1 MRLVCSEFVKLFS
14 NRLFIICFALF
25 FVINAAG
32 FYFFTTSDETYK
44 YELSLSDEL
53 ENKLSYYLDMDRD
66 DAAAELSELKEAYS
80 IASNIQSASSENIDP
95 TYVTALIEQYK
106 SENPKAYERAQQL
119 IEEGFSSGD
128 VYVTDLL
135 YEKFSYIDEYNTF
148 INDMQSRTDSQL
160 QFSIFSKPGT
170 FAYNN
175 IEKTPPDFEHLKGVE
190 ITPGFDLGIN
200 LSTTFV
206 LTDYLLLILV
216 LLVCIALFSLERE
229 KGLTALVKSTQK
241 GRHHTMAA
249 KLVVTLLTVAGV
261 TLVFY
266 ISNLLTGGVAFGLGD
281 LNRSIQSIPEFMNCT
296 LKCTVLQYL
305 VLWVLKKAFTLCAVA
320 LILALVFTL
329 IKSTNITYIVLVAFF
344 GAEFCMYNFI
354 DSMSPV
360 NHFKYINVFYFL
372 SGNELFGKYL
382 NLNFFTHPVNVVW
395 IYLLFLVLCAL
406 IIPPLCS
413 IAFSKQGQFAGA
425 NVFANLSEKIRL
437 RIHTFRG
444 STSVFKGECYKH
456 YVSSKVVIV
465 LVLVAGFA
473 FANFTEN
480 ININYSLGADVAY
493 AAYLNRLEGE
503 LTPEKEQF
511 LEDEQ
516 KYFDELNAEKEAVT
530 YDTTLTEDQ
539 KSAQITAI
547 NNILDTRGKGFET
560 VMLQYDTIKA
570 VGEKLN
576 ITPYFI
582 NYTVGKRLMADAS
595 REWNLF
601 ALFMV
606 LIVFTLS
613 GIFAYEYKR
622 NMKRLICAAQ
632 KGKGRLV
639 AAKFAVAMLTYSVM
653 YVLIYLP
660 YIINFIKTFGTDI
673 FSEPLV
679 FLEGFER
686 LESSITIMQAI
697 LLEGLL
703 HITISLAAAGVILL
717 LSNKLKNTVT
727 TMIVSTAVTL
737 IPCVLIYF
745 NRDLRIFSL
754 LMNNK
759 LWVMALLIGV
769 STILAVIFAGFTYKN
784 FTGKSLRRR
793 RNGT

>member
-1 MRLVCSEFVKLFS
+1 M
-14 NRLFIICFALF
+14 
-25 FVINAAG
+25 
-32 FYFFTTSDETYK
+32 
-44 YELSLSDEL
+44 
-53 ENKLSYYLDMDRD
+53 
-66 DAAAELSELKEAYS
+66 
-80 IASNIQSASSENIDP
+80 
-95 TYVTALIEQYK
+95 
-106 SENPKAYERAQQL
+106 
-119 IEEGFSSGD
+119 
-128 VYVTDLL
+128 
-135 YEKFSYIDEYNTF
+135 
-148 INDMQSRTDSQL
+148 
-160 QFSIFSKPGT
+160 
-170 FAYNN
+170 
-175 IEKTPPDFEHLKGVE
+175 
-190 ITPGFDLGIN
+190 
-200 LSTTFV
+200 
-206 LTDYLLLILV
+206 
-216 LLVCIALFSLERE
+216 
-229 KGLTALVKSTQK
+229 
-241 GRHHTMAA
+241 
-249 KLVVTLLTVAGV
+249 
-261 TLVFY
+261 
-266 ISNLLTGGVAFGLGD
+266 
-281 LNRSIQSIPEFMNCT
+281 
-296 LKCTVLQYL
+296 
-305 VLWVLKKAFTLCAVA
+305 
-320 LILALVFTL
+320 
-329 IKSTNITYIVLVAFF
+329 
-344 GAEFCMYNFI
+344 
-354 DSMSPV
+354 
-360 NHFKYINVFYFL
+360 
-372 SGNELFGKYL
+372 
-382 NLNFFTHPVNVVW
+382 
-395 IYLLFLVLCAL
+395 FLVLCAL

-703 HITISLAAAGVILL
+703 HITISLAAAGLILL